1 MTKQTT
7 NDIESYYFSSFILSS
22 ITFLFRNN
30 NAWKNIFLGND
41 DATSRSH
48 ADRDDDETET
58 KNISVSSD
66 AFLQLFIISVSL
78 SFRYIIFIPS
88 LRQTVLNASNHHL
101 IDVTSAMGI
110 ASIDNYSIPYD
121 SIFVAF
127 VAFRFFLS
135 LSLCAPSTI

>member
-1 MTKQTT
+1 MTSKVTT
-7 NDIESYYFSSFILSS
+7 LALSSFHPSHFSSVI
-22 ITFLFRNN
+22 ITHGR
-30 NAWKNIFLGND
+30 IFSL
-41 DATSRSH
+41 AMTMLR
-48 ADRDDDETET
+48 RDLTQTET
-58 KNISVSSD
+58 TMKQKRRISQSPPTHFYNCLSY
-66 AFLQLFIISVSL
+66 QSVSL
-78 SFRYIIFIPS
+78 SFRYIVFNPS